1 MSARLPLAALLLAF
15 AACTSPPTAVGHLA
29 LPLDV
34 AVLPAADA
42 VDLTILVGETEESSH
57 RLTPPWGEAPVLD
70 VSPGP
75 GRAVALQAWV
85 GDVPYAIGRSA
96 PFTVAEG
103 ATVDVEIEV
112 DLVGVLDV
120 LPLGIERGGVTG
132 VLAEA
137 LDSPRGFFQLAA
149 EGAGFSATL
158 PAGRY
163 SLQFALADALLDWI
177 PAAPVEV
184 EVAPGVRRTWAE
196 PFVAPDAPLPIP
208 GAAVRLELEV
218 PGGALLGG
226 LLPVASDLIVRARDA
241 DGRLATGYRGEVAFA
256 SEGLAGLL
264 PAALLPSPYRFDEA
278 DAGEHTFPGGLQAAV
293 SLLAGTL
300 RLTVTDDAGLS
311 VRLDVPVRAP

>member
-1 MSARLPLAALLLAF
+1 MSARLPLAALLLAGVF
-15 AACTSPPTAVGHLA
+15 AACTSSPTAVGHLA

-75 GRAVALQAWV
+75 GRSRCRPGSATCPRHR
-85 GDVPYAIGRSA
+85 DA
-96 PFTVAEG
+96 PFTVAEARPSMWRSSRSG
-103 ATVDVEIEV
+103 
-112 DLVGVLDV
+112 GR
-120 LPLGIERGGVTG
+120 PRRPPPGIERGGVTG

-158 PAGRY
+158 PAGRV
-163 SLQFALADALLDWI
+163 QPAVRPRRRPPRLD
-177 PAAPVEV
+177 PRRAGRGGGR
-184 EVAPGVRRTWAE
+184 PGVRRSWAE

-208 GAAVRLELEV
+208 GVAVRPELEV

-226 LLPVASDLIVRARDA
+226 LLPVASDVIRPRPRRRRPP
-241 DGRLATGYRGEVAFA
+241 GPGYRGQRSPSPPRGWPA
-256 SEGLAGLL
+256 SCPRPCCPL
-264 PAALLPSPYRFDEA
+264 PYRFDEA
-278 DAGEHTFPGGLQAAV
+278 DAGEHTFGGLQAAV

-300 RLTVTDDAGLS
+300 A
-311 VRLDVPVRAP
+311 